1 MYSHTEHHAKCAT
14 TAHLAWRV
22 AWAEGRI
29 VEMAEEDCEGR
40 KTKFLR

>member
-1 MYSHTEHHAKCAT
+1 MYSHTEHHAKHAAR
-14 TAHLAWRV
+14 AHLAWRV

-29 VEMAEEDCEGR
+29 VEMAEEDYEGR